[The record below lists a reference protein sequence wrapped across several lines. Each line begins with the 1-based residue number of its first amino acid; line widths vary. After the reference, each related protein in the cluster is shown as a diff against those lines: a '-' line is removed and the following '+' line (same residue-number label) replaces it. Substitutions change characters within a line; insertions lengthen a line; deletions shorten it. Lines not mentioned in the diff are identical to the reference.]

1 MREKNLNH
9 SHKHTN
15 TPYCWIH
22 HSGVS
27 KIKKN
32 WCQSIKTLNFK
43 LVIPIFSY
51 ALRFL
56 SNQTDNISHEFSLLL
71 QAKSDFS
78 RESGP

>member
-9 SHKHTN
+9 SHKHTILLN
-15 TPYCWIH
+15 SSQW
-22 HSGVS
+22 SV
-27 KIKKN
+27 KKKKCN
-32 WCQSIKTLNFK
+32 SIETLNFK

-56 SNQTDNISHEFSLLL
+56 SNQTDHISHEFSLLL

-78 RESGP
+78 RESNP